1 MNKIRHYLLLLFL
14 QLTLS
19 LGAFAQSQIQ
29 GVVKD
34 EQGTPLPGV
43 NVTIKG
49 TTTGTT
55 TDFEGLY
62 SLLNVPEDA
71 TLKIT
76 FIGMLPQEIAV
87 ANQSTINISMQ
98 TDLLDLEEVV
108 VVGYGTVKK
117 SDVTGSV
124 GSIKNE
130 DLKTLPVARAD
141 QALQGRIAGVD
152 VQNNN
157 SAPNGHTSIRIRG
170 SNSIVGGNNPLIVL
184 DGFQSGVSLNQI
196 NPNDIES
203 IEVLKDASATA
214 IYGSKGANGVILI
227 TTKNGSKDKKPTIS
241 YNGFVQVQ
249 QVGKKIDLM
258 NAADYAETV
267 NANRT
272 ELGGNDIFTQE
283 DINGFKTNGGTD
295 WQDEIY
301 RNGFTQNHHL
311 GISGSSETLN
321 YNISGEYVDQ
331 QGVVENSSFNRFS
344 IRPNLSFKLSEKLN
358 LNLNSYIARE
368 VDHPTT
374 QNSFTDSPIFAAQV
388 WAPTKPVYDDEG
400 NYSLPGGG
408 YGPVATGNPK
418 ALAVEPVRD
427 NYTNK
432 LSINGDVNYK
442 IIDGLSLNIMGGYN
456 QSDFE
461 NNYFNNSKI
470 YQNIGQETAGIGV
483 GRTMTLQNTNMLQ
496 YTKSFNKHN
505 LNLTGVIEQQ
515 YEERNWSS
523 SGARGE
529 LLNAGGYNGLQMGA
543 EFIAPSSSR
552 SKRTLLSYM
561 GRVNYNYDSKYL
573 LTVTARSDGSSV
585 FGANNKRAFFP
596 SVALGWNVTNE
607 AFLQS
612 SETVTNLKIRGSW
625 GQVGNQAIAPYTTL
639 PRLKTG
645 ASAQFPI
652 DGMGLSSGV
661 AIATSAANPDLKW
674 ETTTQSN
681 IGFDVEFFGGKIQ
694 ATFDYYNKLT
704 EDLLQYAPLPK
715 TSGSSNVLRNIGKVE
730 NKGIELYIG
739 ATPIVNGD
747 FEWNTGFTFSRNRNK
762 VIDLGGDIEEMPIG
776 NGGGLPGFNNVVWLE
791 EGQPMGVFRGYE
803 YAGVWSS
810 AEETEAANVTSG
822 GVAFFPGAPKYVDQ
836 NGDGVIDDEDIVNIG
851 NGHPDFTFGWNNTFT
866 YKGFD
871 FTVFIQGV
879 QGKDTWNLSRVR
891 SEITNSDG
899 DATSTRILNRWSESN
914 QDTDVPSFKGYDA
927 FSMTNSSRW
936 LEDAS
941 YIRIKAINL
950 GYTFSNEMV
959 SKLGIGSARL
969 YVNGTNL
976 FTFTNYSGYEPE
988 ASTGTD
994 TWGGIDMASYPSQKS
1009 YTLGLNVTF

>member
-1 MNKIRHYLLLLFL
+1 MNKIRHYLLFLFL
-14 QLTLS
+14 QLTLA
-19 LGAFAQSQIQ
+19 LGAFAQSTIS

-34 EQGTPLPGV
+34 NAGTPLPGV
-43 NVTIKG
+43 TVAIVG
-49 TTTGTT
+49 TTYGTT
-55 TDFEGLY
+55 TDFNGKYTLTE
-62 SLLNVPEDA
+62 VTADA
-71 TLKIT
+71 KLRIS
-76 FIGMLPQEIAV
+76 FIGMVTQEILV
-87 ANQSTINISMQ
+87 GNQSTIDIQ
-98 TDLLDLEEVV
+98 LETDYEELEEVV

-130 DLKTLPVARAD
+130 DLNTLPVARAD
-141 QALQGRIAGVD
+141 QALQGRIAGVE
-152 VQNNN
+152 VQNND

-170 SNSIVGGNNPLIVL
+170 ANSVVGGNAPLIVL
-184 DGFQSGVSLNQI
+184 DGFQSGMSLNQI
-196 NPNDIES
+196 NPNDIAS

-227 TTKNGSKDKKPTIS
+227 TTKNGAKEQKPTIS
-241 YNGFVQVQ
+241 YNGFVQIQ
-249 QVGKKIDLM
+249 QVAKKIDLM

-272 ELGGNDIFTQE
+272 ELGGNEVFTPEEIQ
-283 DINGFKTNGGTD
+283 GFKTNGGTD

-311 GISGSSETLN
+311 GISGASEMLN
-321 YNISGEYVDQ
+321 YNISAEFLDTK
-331 QGVVENSSFNRFS
+331 GVIEGSSYNRYS
-344 IRPNLSFKLSEKLN
+344 LRPNLSFKLSEKLK

-374 QNSFTDSPIFAAQV
+374 QNSFTDSPIFASQV
-388 WAPTKPVYDDEG
+388 WAPTKPVYDEEG

-427 NYTNK
+427 NFTNR
-432 LSINGDVNYK
+432 LSINGDLNYK
-442 IIDGLSLNIMGGYN
+442 IIDGLTLNIMGGYN
-456 QSDFE
+456 QFDYE

-470 YQNIGQETAGIGV
+470 LQNPGQETAGIAV
-483 GRTMTLQNTNMLQ
+483 GRTTTLQNTNMLN
-496 YTKSFNKHN
+496 YTKSIEKHN
-505 LNLTGVIEQQ
+505 FNVTAVLEQQ
-515 YEERNWSS
+515 YEERNWSE

-529 LLNAGGYNGLQMGA
+529 LLNAGGYNGLQMGS
-543 EFIAPSSSR
+543 EYLLPTSSR

-561 GRVNYNYDSKYL
+561 GRVNYNYDSRYL

-607 AFLQS
+607 EFLKT
-612 SETVTNLKIRGSW
+612 SETLTNLKIRGSW

-639 PRLKTG
+639 PRLRTG

-652 DGMGLSSGV
+652 NGMNLSSGV
-661 AIATSAANPDLKW
+661 AISPTAANPDLKW
-674 ETTTQSN
+674 ETTTQAN
-681 IGFDVEFFGGKIQ
+681 IGFDAEFFGGKIQ

-704 EDLLQYAPLPK
+704 EDLLQNAPLPK

-739 ATPIVNGD
+739 ATPVMSGG
-747 FEWNTGFTFSRNRNK
+747 FEWNTGITFSRNRNE
-762 VIDLGGDIEEMPIG
+762 VVDLGDVEEMPIG
-776 NGGGLPGFNNVVWLE
+776 NGGGLPGFNNVIWLE
-791 EGQPMGVFRGYE
+791 TGQPMGVFRGYE
-803 YAGVWSS
+803 YSGVWTS
-810 AEETEAANVTSG
+810 AEADEAAKVTSG

-851 NGHPDFTFGWNNTFT
+851 NAHPNFSFGWNNTFK

-871 FTVFIQGV
+871 LTVFIQGV

-891 SEITNSDG
+891 AEITNNDG
-899 DATSTRILNRWSESN
+899 DATSTKILNRWSEDN
-914 QDTDVPSFKGYDA
+914 QNTDVPSFQGYNA

-950 GYTFSNEMV
+950 GYTFSDEMV
-959 SKLGIGSARL
+959 SKLGIGSARVYL
-969 YVNGTNL
+969 NGTNL